1 MKNQIQQLLDA
12 GQSVWLD
19 NLRRSMFASGELK
32 RMIDQGLRGM
42 TSNPTIFEKAI
53 GAGSD
58 YDEQLGQLIGSEKSA
73 DALFW
78 DLAVQDIQ
86 SACDAFASVYESSGG
101 NDGFVSLEVSPLLA
115 NDTAG
120 TIAMVEE
127 LWGRVNRPNVMI
139 KIPGT
144 KAGLPAIE
152 EAIYRGYNIN
162 VTLIFSV
169 EMYERA
175 AQAYVKG
182 LQRRVAEGKPIDR
195 IRSVNSVFVSR
206 IDTAIDKLLQDRIS
220 KGEKLE
226 PLLGKA
232 GIANLKLTYQ
242 KFKEIFYPPAHRQ
255 AQDDKAQP
263 FALRQA
269 QDDGFEAVRAK
280 GGTVQRPL
288 WASTSTK
295 NPHYP
300 DLMYV
305 ETVVGPDTVNTM
317 PPATLEALLDHGT
330 IVPDTVESDL
340 AAANDL
346 MRALQ
351 DAKISLFDVTSELQ
365 VEGVGLFSD
374 SFAALL
380 GAIVY
385 KQKLLESGG
394 TERVQLSLG
403 QSQPAYDE
411 ALESLASA
419 DFLKRLWAHDATLW
433 STQPDDVAIIK
444 KSLGWLDIQQR
455 MLEEV
460 PGLRSFAKD
469 AKEHFDFAVVCGMG
483 GSSLA
488 PDILADTF
496 GRCDGFPQ
504 LYVLDSTC
512 PQQIKEL
519 EEKINVAE
527 TLFIISSKSG
537 TTTEPNAFY
546 AYFHEK
552 VSKQVGSSQ
561 AGRNF
566 VAITD
571 PGTSLDKEARETS
584 FRDDFK
590 NDPNI
595 GGRYSALS
603 FVGIT
608 PSAIAG
614 YDINLL
620 LDRALGAMHANDRT
634 VESRSAPGVRFG
646 AAIGSLARNGR
657 DKLTIVTHPDVKAFG
672 AWAEQLIAESTGK
685 LGRGIVPIEGEP
697 LGEPANYSDDR
708 VFAYVGANLS
718 EPQPGVDDKLRALE
732 AAGHPVIRLEMNDAY
747 DLGEQFYLW
756 EIAVSAAGVIL
767 GIDAFDQPNV
777 QESKDNTVALL
788 AEYARNGK
796 FDEPKADV
804 EGPDFSVT
812 YLSVLRQAQDDK
824 ERAQGDDGQSVTQA
838 LGALF
843 GQLQLHDYNAITAY
857 IARNATH
864 TKLLQELR
872 LKIRDAHRVATTVGF
887 GPRFLHSTGQLHK
900 GGPDSCVVLQ
910 ITADDPDDPMI
921 PGMKV
926 GFRTLLAAQALGDW
940 MSLDKRRRRGVRVHL
955 KGAVEPA
962 LRALVAA
969 ADDALAARV

>member
-1 MKNQIQQLLDA
+1 MKNPVEQLLDA

-19 NLRRSMFASGELK
+19 NVRRSMFASGELA
-32 RMIDQGLRGM
+32 RLIETGLRGM

-58 YDEQLGQLIGSEKSA
+58 YDEQLSRLVGTEKNA

-78 DLAVQDIQ
+78 DLAIQDIQ
-86 SACDAFASVYESSGG
+86 SACDAFAALYASSGG

-127 LWGRVNRPNVMI
+127 LWKRVDRPNVMI

-144 KAGLPAIE
+144 KEGLPAIE
-152 EAIYRGYNIN
+152 ESIYHGYNIN
-162 VTLIFSV
+162 VTLIFST
-169 EMYERA
+169 EMYEKA
-175 AQAYVKG
+175 ALAYVKG
-182 LQRRVAEGKPIDR
+182 LSRRAAEGKPIDR

-206 IDTAIDKLLQDRIS
+206 IDTAIDKLLQDRIN

-226 PLLGKA
+226 HLLGKA
-232 GIANLKLTYQ
+232 GIAGLKLTYE
-242 KFKEIFYPPAHRQ
+242 KFKEIFGG
-255 AQDDKAQP
+255 DE
-263 FALRQA
+263 FAPLK
-269 QDDGFEAVRAK
+269 AK
-280 GGTVQRPL
+280 GGAVQRPL

-305 ETVVGPDTVNTM
+305 ESVVGRDTVNTM
-317 PPATLEALLDHGT
+317 PPVTLDALLDHGK
-330 IVPDTVESDL
+330 IEADTVEQDL
-340 AAANDL
+340 RGAADV

-351 DAKISLFDVTSELQ
+351 EAKISYFDVTHDLQ
-365 VEGVGLFSD
+365 REGVQLFSD

-385 KQKLLESGG
+385 KQKLLASGG
-394 TERVQLSLG
+394 AQRVNLALG
-403 QSQPAYDE
+403 AANAHYE
-411 ALESLASA
+411 AALDKLASA

-433 STQPDDVAIIK
+433 SSDSDAVAIIK
-444 KSLGWLDIQQR
+444 KALGWLDIQQH

-460 PGLRSFAKD
+460 AGLKAFAGEV
-469 AKEHFDFAVVCGMG
+469 KETFDSAVVCGMG

-496 GRCDGFPQ
+496 GPISGYPRLF
-504 LYVLDSTC
+504 VLDSTS

-519 EEKINVAE
+519 ESKIE
-527 TLFIISSKSG
+527 IPTSLFIISSKSG

-546 AYFHEK
+546 AYFYEK
-552 VSKQVGSSQ
+552 VSKQVG
-561 AGRNF
+561 AAAAARNF

-571 PGTSLDKEARETS
+571 PGTKLDKEAKEES
-584 FRDDFK
+584 FRADFE

-603 FVGIT
+603 FVGVA

-620 LDRALGAMHANDRT
+620 LDRALGSMHANDRT
-634 VESRSAPGVRFG
+634 VDPRNAPGVRFG
-646 AAIGSLARNGR
+646 AAIGGLAVNGR
-657 DKLTIVTHPDVKAFG
+657 DKLTIVTHPAVKAFG

-685 LGRGIVPIEGEP
+685 LGKGIVPIEGEP
-697 LGEPANYSDDR
+697 LGTPGDYSDDR
-708 VFAYVGANLS
+708 TFVYVGANLPNP
-718 EPQPGVDDKLRALE
+718 EAGVDEKLRALE
-732 AAGHPVIRLEMNDAY
+732 SAGHPVIRLDMNDAY
-747 DLGEQFYLW
+747 DVGEQFYLW
-756 EIAVSAAGVIL
+756 EIAVAAAGVVL
-767 GIDAFDQPNV
+767 GINAFDQPNV

-788 AEYARNGK
+788 AQYARNGS
-796 FDEPKADV
+796 FDEPKTDV
-804 EGPDFSVT
+804 EGSDFDVT
-812 YLSVLRQAQDDK
+812 YLSGSRTIAAQNP
-824 ERAQGDDGQSVTQA
+824 VQA
-838 LGALF
+838 LAGLF
-843 GQLQLHDYNAITAY
+843 AQLEPHDYNAITAY
-857 IARNATH
+857 IARNETH
-864 TKLLQELR
+864 AKLLQELR
-872 LKIRDAHRVATTVGF
+872 LKVRNAHRVATTVGF

-900 GGPDSCVVLQ
+900 GGPGTCVVLQ

-921 PGMKV
+921 PGMNV

-940 MSLDKRRRRGVRVHL
+940 MSLDKRNRRGVRVHL
-955 KGAVEPA
+955 RGGVEPA

-969 ADDALAARV
+969 VDEALSVRT

>member
-1 MKNQIQQLLDA
+1 MKNRIQELLEA
-12 GQSVWLD
+12 GQSVWID
-19 NLRRSMFASGELK
+19 NLRRSMFASGELQ
-32 RMIDQGLRGM
+32 RLIDTGLRGM

-53 GAGSD
+53 GAGTD
-58 YDEQLGQLIGSEKSA
+58 YDEQLAALIKSEKSA

-86 SACDAFASVYESSGG
+86 SACDAFAPVFASTGG

-127 LWGRVNRPNVMI
+127 LWKRVNRPNVMI

-144 KAGLPAIE
+144 KEGAPAIE

-162 VTLIFSV
+162 VTLVFSV

-175 AQAYVKG
+175 ARAYIKG
-182 LQRRVAEGKPIDR
+182 LGRRLAEGKPIDK
-195 IRSVNSVFVSR
+195 IRSANSVFVSR
-206 IDTAIDKLLQDRIS
+206 IDTAVDKLLQDRIT

-226 PLLGKA
+226 HLLGKT
-232 GIANLKLTYQ
+232 GIAGLKLTYQ
-242 KFKEIFYPPAHRQ
+242 KFKEIF
-255 AQDDKAQP
+255 DGDE
-263 FALRQA
+263 FAKLK
-269 QDDGFEAVRAK
+269 AK
-280 GGTVQRPL
+280 GAAVQRPL

-305 ETVVGPDTVNTM
+305 ESVVGRETINTM
-317 PPATLEALLDHGT
+317 PPATIDALLDHGKV
-330 IVPDTVESDL
+330 VPDTVE
-340 AAANDL
+340 ANLREATDV

-351 DAKISLFDVTSELQ
+351 DAKISLFEVTHQLQ
-365 VEGVGLFSD
+365 VDGVQLFSD

-394 TERVQLSLG
+394 ADRVRLSLG
-403 QSQPAYDE
+403 ASQPHYA
-411 ALESLASA
+411 ASLEQLASA
-419 DFLKRLWAHDATLW
+419 DFLKRIWAHDATLW
-433 STQPDDVAIIK
+433 SNDADAIAIIK
-444 KSLGWLDIQQR
+444 KSLGWLDIQQH

-460 PGLRSFAKD
+460 PGLKSFAKET
-469 AKEHFDFAVVCGMG
+469 KENFGSIVVCGMG

-496 GRCDGFPQ
+496 GRVEGYPQ

-519 EEKINVAE
+519 EGKIVIPE

-546 AYFHEK
+546 AFFHEK
-552 VSKQVGSSQ
+552 VSKQVGSAA

-566 VAITD
+566 AAITD
-571 PGTSLDKEARETS
+571 PETTLGKEAHEAG
-584 FRDDFK
+584 FRADFE

-603 FVGIT
+603 FVGIA
-608 PSAIAG
+608 PAAIAG
-614 YDINLL
+614 YDFNLL
-620 LDRALGAMHANDRT
+620 LDRALGAMHANDRS
-634 VESRSAPGVRFG
+634 VEPRTAPGVRFG
-646 AAIGSLARNGR
+646 AAIGGLAKTGR
-657 DKLTIVTHPDVKAFG
+657 DKLTIVTHRCVKAFG

-685 LGRGIVPIEGEP
+685 MGKGIVPIEGEA
-697 LGEPANYSDDR
+697 LGSPEKYSDDR
-708 VFAYVGANLS
+708 TFVYVGANLPDP
-718 EPQPGVDDKLRALE
+718 EPGLGEKLQALE
-732 AAGHPVIRLEMNDAY
+732 VAGHPVIRLAMNDRY

-756 EIAVSAAGVIL
+756 EIAVAAAGVIL
-767 GIDAFDQPNV
+767 GINAFDQPNV

-788 AEYARNGK
+788 AQYAKNGS
-796 FDEPKADV
+796 FDEPKPDV
-804 EGPDFSVT
+804 QSPQLDVT
-812 YLSVLRQAQDDK
+812 YLSGSREISAQNPL
-824 ERAQGDDGQSVTQA
+824 QA
-838 LGALF
+838 LAGLF
-843 GQLQLHDYNAITAY
+843 AQFRPHDYNAITAY
-857 IARNATH
+857 LARDLIHEA
-864 TKLLQELR
+864 LLNELR
-872 LKIRDAHRVATTVGF
+872 LKIRDAHRLATTVGF

-900 GGPDSCVVLQ
+900 GGPDTCVVLQ
-910 ITADDPDDPMI
+910 IVADDPDDPII
-921 PGMKV
+921 PGMNV

-940 MSLDKRRRRGVRVHL
+940 MSLDKRNRRGVRVHL
-955 KGAVEPA
+955 KGHVASA

-969 ADDALAARV
+969 VDEALAVRA

>member
-1 MKNQIQQLLDA
+1 VKNQLQQLLDD

-32 RMIDQGLRGM
+32 RLIDQGLRGM

-53 GAGSD
+53 GAGND
-58 YDEQLGQLIGSEKSA
+58 YDDQLRELISSEKNA

-86 SACDAFASVYESSGG
+86 SACDAFAGVYQSSGG

-115 NDTAG
+115 NETAG
-120 TIAMVEE
+120 TIEMAKA
-127 LWGRVNRPNVMI
+127 LWARVGRPNVMI

-152 EAIYRGYNIN
+152 ECIYEGININ

-169 EMYERA
+169 EMYEKA
-175 AQAYVKG
+175 ARAYVKG
-182 LQRRVAEGKPIDR
+182 LQRRIADGKPVDK

-206 IDTAIDKLLQDRIS
+206 IDTAIDKLLQDRIA
-220 KGEKLE
+220 KGEKLDG
-226 PLLGKA
+226 LLGKA

-242 KFKEIFYPPAHRQ
+242 KFKEVFESEEFAPF
-255 AQDDKAQP
+255 KA
-263 FALRQA
+263 AGA
-269 QDDGFEAVRAK
+269 S
-280 GGTVQRPL
+280 VQRPL

-295 NPHYP
+295 NPKYP

-305 ETVVGPDTVNTM
+305 ESVVGPDTVNTM
-317 PPATLEALLDHGT
+317 PPATLDALLDHGQIT
-330 IVPDTVESDL
+330 ADTVDSNLTE
-340 AAANDL
+340 ANDV

-351 DAKISLFDVTSELQ
+351 DAKISFFEVTSQLQ
-365 VEGVGLFSD
+365 LEGVSLFSD

-385 KQKLLESGG
+385 KQKLLASGG
-394 TERVQLSLG
+394 ADRVRLSLG
-403 QSQPAYDE
+403 ASEKHYNDAVE
-411 ALESLASA
+411 RLTSA
-419 DFLKRLWAHDATLW
+419 DFLKRIWTHDATLW
-433 STQPDDVAIIK
+433 SNDPAAIEIIK
-444 KSLGWLDIQQR
+444 KSLGWLDIQQH
-455 MLEEV
+455 MLESVTRLEAF
-460 PGLRSFAKD
+460 GRE
-469 AKEHFDFAVVCGMG
+469 AKEAFDFAVVCGMG

-496 GRCDGFPQ
+496 GEYENYPE
-504 LYVLDSTC
+504 LHVLDSTC

-519 EEKINVAE
+519 EEKIRIPD

-552 VSKQVGSSQ
+552 VSKALGSTV

-566 VAITD
+566 AAITD
-571 PGTSLDKEARETS
+571 PGTALDKEAQDGN
-584 FRDDFK
+584 FRADFE

-603 FVGIT
+603 FVGVA
-608 PSAIAG
+608 PAAIAG

-634 VESRSAPGVRFG
+634 VDVHRAPAVMLG
-646 AAIGSLARNGR
+646 AAMGGLAINGR

-685 LGRGIVPIEGEP
+685 LGKGIVPIEGEP
-697 LGEPANYSDDR
+697 LGTPSDYSDDR
-708 VFAYVGANLS
+708 LFVYVGSNLPDP
-718 EPQPGVDDKLRALE
+718 EPGVDEKLQALE
-732 AAGHPVIRLEMNDAY
+732 AAGHPVIRLAMNDEY
-747 DLGEQFYLW
+747 DLGEQFYIW
-756 EIAVSAAGVIL
+756 EMAVAAAGVIL

-788 AEYARNGK
+788 KQYAQTGGFEEPAANVQAPQ
-796 FDEPKADV
+796 FDI
-804 EGPDFSVT
+804 T
-812 YLSVLRQAQDDK
+812 YLSGSK
-824 ERAQGDDGQSVTQA
+824 SIGGQSAVQA
-838 LGALF
+838 LAGLF
-843 GQLQLHDYNAITAY
+843 AQLQPHDYNAITAY
-857 IARNATH
+857 IARNETH
-864 TKLLQELR
+864 EALLRELR
-872 LKIRDAHRVATTVGF
+872 LKIRDAQKVATTVGF

-900 GGPDSCVVLQ
+900 GGPDTCVAMQ
-910 ITADDPDDPMI
+910 IVADDPDDPAI
-921 PGMKV
+921 PGMNV

-940 MSLDKRRRRGVRVHL
+940 MSLDKRNRRGVRVHL
-955 KGAVEPA
+955 KGDVEPA
-962 LRALVAA
+962 LRALISAV
-969 ADDALAARV
+969 DEALAVRA

>member
-1 MKNQIQQLLDA
+1 MRNPVQQLLDA

-19 NLRRSMFASGELK
+19 NVRRSMFASGELT
-32 RMIDQGLRGM
+32 RLIDSGLRGM

-53 GAGSD
+53 GAGND
-58 YDEQLGQLIGSEKSA
+58 YDEQLATLIRSEKSA

-78 DLAVQDIQ
+78 DLAIVDIQ
-86 SACDAFASVYESSGG
+86 SACDAFAALYASSGG

-115 NDTAG
+115 QDTAG
-120 TIAMVEE
+120 TIAMVKE
-127 LWGRVNRPNVMI
+127 LWSRVDRPNVMI

-144 KAGLPAIE
+144 KEGLPAIE
-152 EAIYRGYNIN
+152 ESIYRGYNVN
-162 VTLIFSV
+162 VTLIFST
-169 EMYERA
+169 EMYEKA
-175 AQAYVKG
+175 ALAYVKG
-182 LQRRVAEGKPIDR
+182 LQRRLDEGKPIDK

-206 IDTAIDKLLQDRIS
+206 IDTAIDKLLQERIA

-226 PLLGKA
+226 HLLGKA
-232 GIANLKLTYQ
+232 GVAGLKLTYQ
-242 KFKEIFYPPAHRQ
+242 KFKEIFCG
-255 AQDDKAQP
+255 DE
-263 FALRQA
+263 FAPIK
-269 QDDGFEAVRAK
+269 AK
-280 GGTVQRPL
+280 GGAVQRPL

-317 PPATLEALLDHGT
+317 PPATLDALLDHGK
-330 IVPDTVESDL
+330 IVPDTVEDDL
-340 AAANDL
+340 RGVGDI
-346 MRALQ
+346 MRGLQ
-351 DAKISLFDVTSELQ
+351 EAKISLFDVTAQLQ
-365 VEGVGLFSD
+365 VEAVQLFSD

-385 KQKLLESGG
+385 KQKLLASGG
-394 TERVQLSLG
+394 AERVHLALG
-403 QSQPAYDE
+403 ASGPHYEE
-411 ALESLASA
+411 ALNRLAGA
-419 DFLKRLWAHDATLW
+419 DFLKRLWTHDPTLW
-433 STQPDDVAIIK
+433 SNEPDAAAIIK
-444 KSLGWLDIQQR
+444 TALGWLDIQQH

-460 PGLRSFAKD
+460 AALRSFAREAKD
-469 AKEHFDFAVVCGMG
+469 NFEAAVVCGMG

-488 PDILADTF
+488 PDIIADTF
-496 GRCDGFPQ
+496 GPEGGFPR
-504 LYVLDSTC
+504 LYVLDSTS

-519 EEKINVAE
+519 EARIDIAT

-552 VSKQVGSSQ
+552 VSKALGAAV

-571 PGTSLDKEARETS
+571 PGTKLDKEAQEEA
-584 FRDDFK
+584 FRADFQ

-603 FVGIT
+603 FVGIA

-614 YDINLL
+614 YDVNLM

-634 VESRSAPGVRFG
+634 VDPRTAPGVCFG
-646 AAIGSLARNGR
+646 AAIGGLAVNGR
-657 DKLTIVTHPDVKAFG
+657 DKLTIITHSAVKAFG

-685 LGRGIVPIEGEP
+685 LGKGIVPIEGER
-697 LGEPANYSDDR
+697 LGAPEDYSDDR
-708 VFAYVGANLS
+708 TFVYVGANLPDADGDV
-718 EPQPGVDDKLRALE
+718 EQKLTALE
-732 AAGHPVIRLEMNDAY
+732 AAGHPVIRLDMNDRY

-756 EIAVSAAGVIL
+756 EIAVAAAGVIL
-767 GIDAFDQPNV
+767 GINAFDQPNV

-788 AEYARNGK
+788 AQYARNGA
-796 FDEPKADV
+796 FDEPTANVD
-804 EGPDFSVT
+804 GPSFNVT
-812 YLSVLRQAQDDK
+812 YLSGSSDIAAQNP
-824 ERAQGDDGQSVTQA
+824 AQA
-838 LGALF
+838 LAGLF
-843 GQLQLHDYNAITAY
+843 AQLRPHDYNAITAY
-857 IARNATH
+857 IARNPAH
-864 TKLLQELR
+864 ADLLDEIR
-872 LKIRDAHRVATTVGF
+872 LKIRNAHRVATTVGF

-900 GGPDSCVVLQ
+900 GGPDTCVVLQ

-921 PGMKV
+921 PGMNV

-940 MSLDKRRRRGVRVHL
+940 MSLDKRHRRGVRVHL

-962 LRALVAA
+962 LHALLAA
-969 ADDALAARV
+969 VDEALAVRA

>member
-1 MKNQIQQLLDA
+1 MKNQIQQLLDD

-78 DLAVQDIQ
+78 DLAIQDIQ
-86 SACDAFASVYESSGG
+86 SACDAFAPVFESSGG

-127 LWGRVNRPNVMI
+127 LWERVKRPNVMI

-152 EAIYRGYNIN
+152 ESIYRGYNIN
-162 VTLIFSV
+162 VTLIFSI

-175 AQAYVKG
+175 ALAYVKG
-182 LQRRVAEGKPIDR
+182 LQRRVSEGKPVDR

-206 IDTAIDKLLQDRIS
+206 IDTAVDKLLQDRIG

-226 PLLGKA
+226 HLLGKT

-242 KFKEIFYPPAHRQ
+242 KFKDIFYGEE
-255 AQDDKAQP
+255 
-263 FALRQA
+263 FAPL
-269 QDDGFEAVRAK
+269 RAK
-280 GGTVQRPL
+280 GGAVQRPL

-330 IVPDTVESDL
+330 VVAGTVESDL
-340 AAANDL
+340 GAANDL

-351 DAKISLFDVTSELQ
+351 EAKISLFDVTHDLQ
-365 VEGVGLFSD
+365 VDGVTLFCD

-394 TERVQLSLG
+394 AERVQLSLG
-403 QSQPAYDE
+403 ASEPGYDG
-411 ALESLASA
+411 ALETLASA
-419 DFLKRLWAHDATLW
+419 DFLKRIWARDATLW
-433 STQPDDVAIIK
+433 SSQPDDVAIIK

-496 GRCDGFPQ
+496 GRCEGYPQ
-504 LYVLDSTC
+504 LHVLDSTC

-552 VSKQVGSSQ
+552 VSKQVGSAQ

-571 PGTSLDKEARETS
+571 PGTSLDKEAKEES

-603 FVGIT
+603 FVGVT
-608 PSAIAG
+608 PSAAAG

-634 VESRSAPGVRFG
+634 VDSRSAPGVRFG
-646 AAIGSLARNGR
+646 ATIGGLAKAGR
-657 DKLTIVTHPDVKAFG
+657 DKLTIVTHPQVKAFG

-697 LGEPANYSDDR
+697 LGEPADYSDDR
-708 VFAYVGANLS
+708 VFAYVGANLA
-718 EPQPGVDDKLRALE
+718 EPQPGVADKLRALE

-747 DLGEQFYLW
+747 DVGEQFYLW
-756 EIAVSAAGVIL
+756 EIAVAAAGVIL
-767 GIDAFDQPNV
+767 GINAFDQPNV

-796 FDEPKADV
+796 FDEPKANVD
-804 EGPDFSVT
+804 GPDFSVT
-812 YLSVLRQAQDDK
+812 YLSGSHAITA
-824 ERAQGDDGQSVTQA
+824 ENATQA
-838 LGALF
+838 LAGLF
-843 GQLQLHDYNAITAY
+843 GQLRAHDYNAITAY
-857 IARNATH
+857 IARNPTH
-864 TKLLQELR
+864 AKLLQELR
-872 LKIRDAHRVATTVGF
+872 LKIRDARRVATTVGF

-940 MSLDKRRRRGVRVHL
+940 MSLDKRGRRGVRVHL
-955 KGAVEPA
+955 KGAIEPA

-969 ADDALAARV
+969 VDDALAARV